1 MNMQPQS
8 FHIYFHK
15 LTSKQTEEIK
25 VCNCFCTMK
34 MKVLSPT
41 NQSVILKATSL
52 FLEDPSDLSL
62 LTCSNKC
69 IFAELWSDLTDA
81 GDLPAVMTFSTY
93 WLFNL
98 FMYLPKYSLL
108 LQHQQF
114 SVAVHRIKDVL
125 CAIIL
130 TGRKNTSNKSLKSLK
145 LFLWCECKLSTI
157 VDE

>member
-34 MKVLSPT
+34 MKVLPPT

-62 LTCSNKC
+62 MTCSNKC
-69 IFAELWSDLTDA
+69 IFAELWCDLTDA

-93 WLFNL
+93 WPFNL